1 MLKFDCFQISKPFQL
16 KKIKD
21 DGGSFQFEFHV
32 GKLFRVVLEYGKVK
46 FHHPPMLLTISVR
59 TNRCEPYSQT
69 HFEEIKNY
77 AKHFLEAQKS
87 MISHLSCYLYT
98 LRN

>member
-1 MLKFDCFQISKPFQL
+1 M

-32 GKLFRVVLEYGKVK
+32 GKLFKVVLEYGKMRIQ
-46 FHHPPMLLTISVR
+46 HQPPMLLMISVR
-59 TNRCEPYSQT
+59 TSCCEPYSQT
-69 HFEEIKNY
+69 HFEEITNY
-77 AKHFLEAQKS
+77 AKHFLEARKS
-87 MISHLSCYLYT
+87 VRSHRDFYLCV